1 MATSSKAATTYL
13 TLNILPLLVFPLIIY
28 NLATLTGADTT
39 WVGVIPFSVH
49 LISGDSWSVSY
60 GDIFVGLSMILLF
73 VEIVKST
80 RTDSSAIINHGL
92 SMAVA
97 VICILQFV
105 TMKGFGT
112 STFFFLTM
120 MQILDVIA
128 GFTVTI
134 VAAKRDFGS
143 SGGIAGTH

>member
-1 MATSSKAATTYL
+1 MATSSRAATTYV
-13 TLNILPLLVFPLIIY
+13 TLNILPLLVFPLVIY

-39 WVGVIPFSVH
+39 WVFSSPFSVH
-49 LISGDSWSVSY
+49 LISSDSWPVTY
-60 GDIFVGLSMILLF
+60 GDIFVGLSLLLLF

-97 VICILQFV
+97 VICVLQFV

-112 STFFFLTM
+112 SAFFFLTM

-143 SGGIAGTH
+143 AGGIAGTN

>member
-1 MATSSKAATTYL
+1 MATSSKAQNTYM
-13 TLNILPLLVFPLIIY
+13 TLNILPLLIIPLIVY
-28 NLATLTGADTT
+28 NLATLVGSDTK
-39 WVGVIPFSVH
+39 WVSESPFVIT
-49 LISGDSWSVSY
+49 LISADNWAVTF
-60 GDIFVGLSMILLF
+60 GDIFVGLSMVLLF

-112 STFFFLTM
+112 SAFFFLTM
-120 MQILDVIA
+120 MQVLDVIA